1 MYICIRNKN
10 TIIMKELFSLIA
22 IKLVE
27 NKLSE
32 ESILVCGSIL
42 KESFVKEGFSRVLAN
57 EFAIDSIKIILKT
70 LNKI

>member
-1 MYICIRNKN
+1 
-10 TIIMKELFSLIA
+10 MKELFSLIA